1 MAGHQLEIQSYG
13 SKRLNHRQLTIPKMR
28 SIIALTIL
36 LALVLPSMA
45 LSPVEQ
51 AYVDGVKEG
60 LKLGQMANNIDQYNI
75 AIQQFNDQLNQTY
88 GTNASLM
95 WLPKITTNN
104 TAPATFTGSMKP
116 IHKIDGSPAETTVI
130 QY

>member
-1 MAGHQLEIQSYG
+1 MTL
-13 SKRLNHRQLTIPKMR
+13 
-28 SIIALTIL
+28 L

-51 AYVDGVKEG
+51 AYTDGVKEG
-60 LKLGQMANNIDQYNI
+60 LKLGQMVNNIDQYNL
-75 AIQQFNDQLNQTY
+75 AIQQLNDHLNQTY

-95 WLPKITTNN
+95 WLPKIAVNNTISDTTTSMVSLKPVHKMDGTPGTTN
-104 TAPATFTGSMKP
+104 
-116 IHKIDGSPAETTVI
+116 VI

>member
-1 MAGHQLEIQSYG
+1 
-13 SKRLNHRQLTIPKMR
+13 MR
-28 SIIALTIL
+28 SIIALAL
-36 LALVLPSMA
+36 LLSLVLPGMA

-60 LKLGQMANNIDQYNI
+60 LKLGQLMNNIEQYNI

-88 GTNASLM
+88 GTNASKM
-95 WLPKITTNN
+95 WLPKIATNN
-104 TAPATFTGSMKP
+104 TVPTITFTGSQKP
-116 IHKIDGSPAETTVI
+116 IHKMDGTPAETTVM

>member
-1 MAGHQLEIQSYG
+1 
-13 SKRLNHRQLTIPKMR
+13 MR
-28 SIIALTIL
+28 SIIVLALL
-36 LALVLPSMA
+36 LSLVLPSMA

-60 LKLGQMANNIDQYNI
+60 LKLGQLMNSIEQYNI

-95 WLPKITTNN
+95 WLPKIATDNAVPTT
-104 TAPATFTGSMKP
+104 TFTSSKP
-116 IHKIDGSPAETTVI
+116 IHKMDGTPAKTTVM